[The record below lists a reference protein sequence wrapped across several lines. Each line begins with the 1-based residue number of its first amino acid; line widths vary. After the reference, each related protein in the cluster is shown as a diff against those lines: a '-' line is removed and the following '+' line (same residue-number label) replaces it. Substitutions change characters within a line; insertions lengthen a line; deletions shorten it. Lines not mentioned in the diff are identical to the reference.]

1 MVAAKES
8 NLRAEPRV
16 RGVLRRLV
24 GEDQMGVARTIEAL
38 GKQQ

>member
-1 MVAAKES
+1 VVAAEES
-8 NLRAEPRV
+8 NLRAEPCV

-24 GEDQMGVARTIEAL
+24 GEGQMRVARTIEAL